1 MSNTA
6 LHPALAQVPAAELLD
21 ARDIPCSRKHPMIL
35 QRAHELPVG
44 TGFVLVNGHAPEPL
58 RYQFEALFPA
68 CFRWDYLV
76 AEDDFAAVRIT
87 RVAPTPP
94 EFLAR
99 LATAPSPGGCGNHH
113 G

>member
-1 MSNTA
+1 MSTA

-94 EFLAR
+94 AFLAR
-99 LATAPSPGGCGNHH
+99 LATAPSPRGCGNHP

>member
-1 MSNTA
+1 MSHAA
-6 LHPALAQVPAAELLD
+6 LHPALAQVPAAELFD
-21 ARDIPCSRKHPMIL
+21 ARNIPCSRKHPMIL
-35 QRAHELPVG
+35 ERAHALDVG
-44 TGFVLVNGHAPEPL
+44 SGFVLVNGHAPEPL

-87 RVAPTPP
+87 RVAPTSP
-94 EFLAR
+94 ERLAR
-99 LATAPSPGGCGNHH
+99 LAAIPAPQSCGHH